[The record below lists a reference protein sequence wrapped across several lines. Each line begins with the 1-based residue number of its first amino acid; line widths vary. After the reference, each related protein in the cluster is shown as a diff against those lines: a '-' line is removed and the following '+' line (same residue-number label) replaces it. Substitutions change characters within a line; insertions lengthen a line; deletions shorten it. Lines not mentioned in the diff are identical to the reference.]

1 LFEHR
6 SARERAYHSLQSNL
20 SHILNKDPQP
30 QPPPPLVVEQ
40 PRLSLHG
47 VPVEQLAALSYDEQV
62 ALYKQGQQENIRDE
76 SMLVQ
81 LQGRP
86 ALVQLQDASVVAHLA
101 DEGLQDP
108 DQLIASFM
116 TISPRP
122 VSQLPLPLAKAPEE
136 EPKVDSRPMDIV
148 YESEECVF

>member
-1 LFEHR
+1 
-6 SARERAYHSLQSNL
+6 
-20 SHILNKDPQP
+20 
-30 QPPPPLVVEQ
+30 VEQ

-62 ALYKQGQQENIRDE
+62 ALYKQGQQENLRDE

-81 LQGRP
+81 LQGQP
-86 ALVQLQDASVVAHLA
+86 ALVQLQDASLVAHMA
-101 DEGLQDP
+101 DEPLQDP
-108 DQLIASFM
+108 EQLIESFM

-122 VSQLPLPLAKAPEE
+122 ISQLPISLAKAAEAE
-136 EPKVDSRPMDIV
+136 EPKVDSKPMDIV

>member
-1 LFEHR
+1 
-6 SARERAYHSLQSNL
+6 
-20 SHILNKDPQP
+20 
-30 QPPPPLVVEQ
+30 VEQ

-62 ALYKQGQQENIRDE
+62 ALYKQGQQENLRDE

-81 LQGRP
+81 LQGQP

-108 DQLIASFM
+108 DHLIASFM